1 MVKYYSDC
9 VGCADG
15 CHNCEL
21 GNKTPHLVCDCCGD
35 EVERLYKF
43 IDGRELCADCLLEQ
57 FESYSY
63 DDIED

>member
-1 MVKYYSDC
+1 MVEYYSDC

-15 CHNCEL
+15 CHGCGL
-21 GNKTPHLVCDCCGD
+21 GNKTPHLICDCCD
-35 EVERLYKF
+35 NEVERLYKF
-43 IDGRELCADCLLEQ
+43 NDNGELCADCLLEQ